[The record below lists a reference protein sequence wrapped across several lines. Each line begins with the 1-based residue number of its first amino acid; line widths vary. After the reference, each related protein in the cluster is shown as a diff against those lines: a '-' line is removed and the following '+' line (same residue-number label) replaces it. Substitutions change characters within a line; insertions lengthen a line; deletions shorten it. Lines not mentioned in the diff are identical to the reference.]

1 MVGLSCIL
9 LGVFPAMDSPWPL
22 PTEPKPF
29 FVNNIQRYLCVV
41 NECFPLYQSFFFFFF
56 RNLENAVKFFS
67 CRPSMQQVCLWSL
80 ISSSDEHDLEP
91 I

>member
-41 NECFPLYQSFFFFFF
+41 NECFPLYQSFFFFFQEF
-56 RNLENAVKFFS
+56 GECCEVFQLQTIYAAGLFMEFN
-67 CRPSMQQVCLWSL
+67 
-80 ISSSDEHDLEP
+80 I
-91 I
+91 